1 MTTKVD
7 GTNGVLQSYDYQ
19 VLTTAFTYTFAAG
32 TTTLIAVPA
41 ATLATGTITM
51 PASPADGMVVTFSST
66 QQITALTVSA
76 NTGQTLVGT
85 STQAVPNQP
94 ISYIYRLTNTTWYP
108 FAGGAGRA
116 STLVSGTAVNA
127 ATGSPTSVTFSSI
140 PSWVKRITVNI
151 TGVSMSGTSSLR
163 FRLGPVAGVETSGY
177 LGSSTGFAATTMASV
192 QFTLGFD
199 LNDGATAAATRNGS
213 FVFSLLDSAT
223 NTWAMQGCQGQ
234 GNTNSASVIG
244 GSKPLA
250 GVLSVLSMTTT
261 NGTDT
266 FDAGTV
272 NILVE

>member
-41 ATLATGTITM
+41 GTLATGTITM

-116 STLVSGTAVNA
+116 SALLNGSSLTT
-127 ATGSPTSVTFSSI
+127 TISPTSGATLDFLNI
-140 PSWVKRITVNI
+140 PSWARRITVMLGGISVNASASLI
-151 TGVSMSGTSSLR
+151 LQLGTSS
-163 FRLGPVAGVETSGY
+163 GVVSSGY
-177 LGSSTGFAATTMASV
+177 LGSTNNFSSAPSASYPTTYFGLNNGVAGTDTTYGNVSLCNLTGNTWIESHSLGIPPAGGVCFGGGGIALAATLDRIRITTVA
-192 QFTLGFD
+192 G
-199 LNDGATAAATRNGS
+199 TA
-213 FVFSLLDSAT
+213 
-223 NTWAMQGCQGQ
+223 
-234 GNTNSASVIG
+234 
-244 GSKPLA
+244 
-250 GVLSVLSMTTT
+250 
-261 NGTDT
+261 T
-266 FDAGTV
+266 FDAGSV